1 MALAAEPGAKR
12 PWSPKDLET
21 LQNLVDEGLDQVD
34 IALRLNRSV
43 SAVRTKVANIQ
54 QARLLSQEPERT
66 RVEDEIKQAQGS
78 TLIYRLLEPLT
89 EDEAFAIGLC
99 LPEAEARAD
108 QFGVGDAFRSAIAK
122 VERSV
127 GTR

>member
-12 PWSPKDLET
+12 PWSPKDLEA

-43 SAVRTKVANIQ
+43 SAVRTKVASLE
-54 QARLLSQEPERT
+54 QARLLRQEAERT
-66 RVEDEIKQAQGS
+66 HIEDEAKRSQGS

-89 EDEAFAIGLC
+89 EDEAFALGLC

-108 QFGVGDAFRSAIAK
+108 QFGVGEAFRSAAAK
-122 VERSV
+122 IERAV